1 MYLRGSGNYNAGLH
15 WVHDAVHTISMYLQV
30 YGHERVAI
38 TVPDSAAR
46 HFEEALRLCL
56 RQLPSQTAVQMPGS
70 QDEVT
75 GERM

>member
-1 MYLRGSGNYNAGLH
+1 MYLRGSGKPNAGLH
-15 WVHDAVHTISMYLQV
+15 WVPDAVYLISMCLQV

-70 QDEVT
+70 QEEVT